1 MPPSEVVLPAIRDK
15 QQDPP
20 THYCKTCGAELY
32 RYDEG
37 DLCPQCAN
45 SSASTELMQVVQLP
59 IIEQHLRLIKAQVEK
74 KAADAMALACTPQT
88 LVDVRKVRSELSKE
102 FAGYEIQRKEI
113 KAQIMKPYEDFEDS
127 YNECIRDLYR
137 DLDQHLKQKIDD
149 TEDGLKAECEAGLR
163 GYFNELCEA
172 EGVQWLS
179 YDRAGIAVDMTSARQ
194 KVPKKLREKITQF
207 VTRVSRGV
215 ALIAD
220 MDNAEEIM
228 VEFKRTLDATEA
240 ISIVQERHRRVEAE
254 RDSLS
259 EVRHSRNF
267 PAQSIISPMPEVAP
281 PKSDSFSSP
290 EVLQAPEDSG
300 AQEETLVYV
309 SFKVTGTIQKIKE
322 LKKFLVDGG
331 FEFEQLGD

>member
-1 MPPSEVVLPAIRDK
+1 MPPSEVVLPVIRDK

-20 THYCKTCGAELY
+20 THYCKECGAELY

-37 DLCPQCAN
+37 SLCPQCAN
-45 SSASTELMQVVQLP
+45 SSPPTELMQVVQLP
-59 IIEQHLRLIKAQVEK
+59 VIEQHLRLIKAQVEK
-74 KAADAMALACTPQT
+74 KASDAMALACTPQT

-102 FAGYEIQRKEI
+102 FAGYEVQRKEI

-127 YNECIRDLYR
+127 YNECVRDLYR
-137 DLDQHLKQKIDD
+137 ELDQNLKQKIDE
-149 TEDGLKAECEAGLR
+149 TEDGLKAGCEARLR
-163 GYFNELCEA
+163 DYFNELCEA

-179 YDRAGIAVDMTSARQ
+179 YERAGIVVDMTSARQ

-207 VTRVSRGV
+207 VTGVSRGV

-228 VEFKRTLDATEA
+228 VEFKRTLDAAEA

-259 EVRHSRNF
+259 EVRHFRNF
-267 PAQSIISPMPEVAP
+267 PAQSIIPPMPDVTP
-281 PKSDSFSSP
+281 PKSDSLSAP

-331 FEFEQLGD
+331 FEFEQL

>member
-37 DLCPQCAN
+37 GLCPQCAN

-74 KAADAMALACTPQT
+74 KSADAMALACTPQT

-137 DLDQHLKQKIDD
+137 ELDQNLKRKIDE

-163 GYFNELCEA
+163 DYFNELCEA

-179 YDRAGIAVDMTSARQ
+179 YDRAGIVVDMTAARQ

-207 VTRVSRGV
+207 VTGVSRGV

-220 MDNAEEIM
+220 MDNADEIM
-228 VEFKRTLDATEA
+228 VEFKRTLDAAEA
-240 ISIVQERHRRVEAE
+240 ISIVQDRHRRLAAE
-254 RDSLS
+254 RAYLS
-259 EVRHSRNF
+259 TQMAIQEVREESVRTVEEAKDSF
-267 PAQSIISPMPEVAP
+267 AP
-281 PKSDSFSSP
+281 PKIVGVEQD
-290 EVLQAPEDSG
+290 EDPKD
-300 AQEETLVYV
+300 VFYV
-309 SFKVTGTIQKIKE
+309 SFKVTGTSEQLKA
-322 LKKFLVDGG
+322 LKKFLMDGG
-331 FEFEQLGD
+331 YKYEQI

>member
-1 MPPSEVVLPAIRDK
+1 MSQTENILPAIRDK

-20 THYCKTCGAELY
+20 THYCEECGAELY

-45 SSASTELMQVVQLP
+45 TSTSTELMQVVQLP
-59 IIEQHLRLIKAQVEK
+59 IIEQHLRLIKTQVEK

-102 FAGYEIQRKEI
+102 FVGYEVQRKKI
-113 KAQIMKPYEDFEDS
+113 KAQIMKPYEDFEAF

-137 DLDQHLKQKIDD
+137 ELDQNLKQKIED

-163 GYFNELCEA
+163 DYFNELCEA

-179 YDRAGIAVDMTSARQ
+179 YERAGIVVDMTSARQ

-207 VTRVSRGV
+207 VTGVSRGV

-220 MDNAEEIM
+220 MDCAEEIM
-228 VEFKRTLDATEA
+228 VEFKRTLDAAEA

-254 RDSLS
+254 RVSMQTRQDVSRAES
-259 EVRHSRNF
+259 VHVAEVKAAEEAF
-267 PAQSIISPMPEVAP
+267 SPPSVMAPVNESQPEAEKCYVA
-281 PKSDSFSSP
+281 
-290 EVLQAPEDSG
+290 
-300 AQEETLVYV
+300 
-309 SFKVTGTIQKIKE
+309 FKVTGTLEQIRA
-322 LKKFLVDGG
+322 LKKFLMDGG
-331 FEFEQLGD
+331 YQYEQLGD